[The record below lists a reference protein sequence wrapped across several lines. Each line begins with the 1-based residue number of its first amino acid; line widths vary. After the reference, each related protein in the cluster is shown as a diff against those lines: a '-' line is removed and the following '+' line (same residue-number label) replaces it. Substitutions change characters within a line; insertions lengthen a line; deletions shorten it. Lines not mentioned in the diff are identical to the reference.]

1 MVREEIIDNYV
12 IYIEDVENAEENTN
26 VTDNNDIIPE
36 LPPAIQDTYI
46 FFDINKQA
54 HTQPI
59 LNYYAKD
66 TKERWQKFKFLKLGQ
81 DYDVT
86 ANGIVDLR
94 QTESYIAEKLKI
106 KRVEKHAENTQKAKQ
121 AVENGYV
128 TYKEAQF
135 ETNAQTVGDL
145 TATMLMLQNERAE
158 AESLAESKT
167 DISYTWLSKDDKAVE
182 LTVEDFVTLGN
193 LIAQYKNKVWNEKYL
208 EYKTAIENAQTIE
221 ELNEIELDYGNFDI

>member
-1 MVREEIIDNYV
+1 MEKTEQEI
-12 IYIEDVENAEENTN
+12 EN
-26 VTDNNDIIPE
+26 
-36 LPPAIQDTYI
+36 YI
-46 FFDINKQA
+46 FFDEKKLA
-54 HTQPI
+54 HS
-59 LNYYAKD
+59 NYVNGYICKIK
-66 TKERWQKFKFLKLGQ
+66 KEQWKEYCTLEIGK
-81 DYDVT
+81 DYDIIE
-86 ANGIVDLR
+86 GEFKDLR
-94 QTESYIAEKLKI
+94 QTEKYIAEKLVAGKNN
-106 KRVEKHAENTQKAKQ
+106 KLLENANKAKQ

-145 TATMLMLQNERAE
+145 TATMLMIQNERAE
-158 AESLAESKT
+158 AESLAESKTETPFNASEVKNERAEAGSLAESKT

>member
-1 MVREEIIDNYV
+1 MEKTEQEI
-12 IYIEDVENAEENTN
+12 EN
-26 VTDNNDIIPE
+26 
-36 LPPAIQDTYI
+36 YI
-46 FFDINKQA
+46 FFDEKKLA
-54 HTQPI
+54 HS
-59 LNYYAKD
+59 NYVNGYICKIK
-66 TKERWQKFKFLKLGQ
+66 KEQWKEYCTLEIGK
-81 DYDVT
+81 DYDIIE
-86 ANGIVDLR
+86 GEFKDLR
-94 QTESYIAEKLKI
+94 QTEKYIAEKLVAGKNN
-106 KRVEKHAENTQKAKQ
+106 KLLENANKAKQ

-145 TATMLMLQNERAE
+145 TATMLMIQAGGV
-158 AESLAESKT
+158 
-167 DISYTWLSKDDKAVE
+167 DSYTWLSKDDKAVE

>member
-1 MVREEIIDNYV
+1 MKYAKLINGVLTFPPRNKDNVINYFLNEELLKKDGYKPVIEAIKPEEGYYKAEYAEEENQITEVWID
-12 IYIEDVENAEENTN
+12 ITLETLQQFRTKKHLENTN
-26 VTDNNDIIPE
+26 
-36 LPPAIQDTYI
+36 
-46 FFDINKQA
+46 
-54 HTQPI
+54 
-59 LNYYAKD
+59 
-66 TKERWQKFKFLKLGQ
+66 
-81 DYDVT
+81 
-86 ANGIVDLR
+86 
-94 QTESYIAEKLKI
+94 
-106 KRVEKHAENTQKAKQ
+106 KAKQ

-128 TYKEAQF
+128 IFKDAQF